1 MWWHPLALGIPADP
15 HPILI
20 DTSTASVSN
29 RQIELHRRAG
39 EALVESFLV
48 DALGAPSDDPETFY
62 GDPKGAI
69 MPLGG
74 TTLGH
79 KGFAFSLMVDAVTTS
94 LAGMGRTSEESVGSD
109 AFLQVIDPAAFGGE
123 AAFRD
128 EATVLGEICRTAA
141 PVNAE
146 SPVRVP
152 GDRAYA
158 CWGGPDGERR
168 TITP

>member
-1 MWWHPLALGIPADP
+1 
-15 HPILI
+15 
-20 DTSTASVSN
+20 
-29 RQIELHRRAG
+29 
-39 EALVESFLV
+39 
-48 DALGAPSDDPETFY
+48 
-62 GDPKGAI
+62 
-69 MPLGG
+69 
-74 TTLGH
+74 
-79 KGFAFSLMVDAVTTS
+79 
-94 LAGMGRTSEESVGSD
+94 MGRTSEESVGSD